1 MELYSYSFVLS
12 VGGSTMDSQ
21 DYALAYYLIVPI
33 LGVSIVMLVFSM
45 WQMRKTCWRDKH
57 KK

>member
-1 MELYSYSFVLS
+1 
-12 VGGSTMDSQ
+12 VGGSAMDSQ